1 MSRIRDWAESD
12 IAGTCC
18 SGYCERIGM
27 RNAMAEAIA
36 AKSRI
41 GRTANFPC
49 ASIDCSAIITAMAT
63 ITVRNLP
70 EKTKRNLKVRA
81 ALHGRSM
88 EQEVREILNDA
99 AKQKPKSGADLVKAI
114 RARFAPLGGVE
125 LEPYPREPMADPDW
139 LKDWK

>member
-1 MSRIRDWAESD
+1 
-12 IAGTCC
+12 
-18 SGYCERIGM
+18 
-27 RNAMAEAIA
+27 
-36 AKSRI
+36 
-41 GRTANFPC
+41 
-49 ASIDCSAIITAMAT
+49 MAT

-99 AKQKPKSGADLVKAI
+99 AKQKPRSGADLVKAI